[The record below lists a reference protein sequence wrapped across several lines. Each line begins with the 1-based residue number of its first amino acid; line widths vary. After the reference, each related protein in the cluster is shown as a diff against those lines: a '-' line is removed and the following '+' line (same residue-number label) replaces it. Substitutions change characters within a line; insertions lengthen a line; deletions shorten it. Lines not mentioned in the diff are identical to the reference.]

1 MADVFILPVLDFSIS
16 VLGQDYGI
24 KNWSAIQKLTQECCW
39 VYPFEKSCVV
49 IERPNKYHFNEGER
63 FHGEGQPALE
73 FRDGYAIYAYNGVI
87 LPEKYGKIHP
97 HQWQAEWILQERNA
111 EIRRVLIQGIGY
123 GRLCQELKAETL
135 DSWREYTLLRIIDT
149 PNYSEVNGSE
159 VEEEPI
165 HLLKMVCPSTAHIH
179 VLRVPPDI
187 YSAREAIRWVN
198 WDTDPQ
204 EFAVAT

>member
-1 MADVFILPVLDFSIS
+1 
-16 VLGQDYGI
+16 
-24 KNWSAIQKLTQECCW
+24 
-39 VYPFEKSCVV
+39 
-49 IERPNKYHFNEGER
+49 
-63 FHGEGQPALE
+63 
-73 FRDGYAIYAYNGVI
+73 
-87 LPEKYGKIHP
+87 
-97 HQWQAEWILQERNA
+97 
-111 EIRRVLIQGIGY
+111 
-123 GRLCQELKAETL
+123 LKAETL

-149 PNYSEVNGSE
+149 PLYSEVNGSE

-187 YSAREAIRWVN
+187 YTAREAIRWVN